1 MANCLPQSLAASK
14 GRALICEGTAFRA
27 TQEKRGIPLYK
38 KLSGKP
44 TRNWPDEVESRSG
57 ANNPK
62 GIATS
67 SPRLR
72 GTSYLGKT
80 AKQNA
85 SLPLEVGEIASA
97 FLQPEVGDAFQLLY
111 PFCLRDGAPESREQM
126 HVVFHSPGEDGR
138 TIELFRDTAEIRVER
153 VARGFVAQ
161 KRTTVFGGEAE
172 MNVNGGKGLWH
183 VERMVSRVL
192 VCQSQRIASIR
203 RRLARRLRPWV
214 GVRKEPQRQRRC
226 GRAQVRGRNARVATA
241 LRLGRFLGR

>member
-38 KLSGKP
+38 KLSAKR
-44 TRNWPDEVESRSG
+44 TRNWPDEIESRSG

-80 AKQNA
+80 SKQNDNRNA
-85 SLPLEVGEIASA
+85 VAA
-97 FLQPEVGDAFQLLY
+97 M
-111 PFCLRDGAPESREQM
+111 SRG
-126 HVVFHSPGEDGR
+126 SCS
-138 TIELFRDTAEIRVER
+138 IELFRDTAEIRVER

-161 KRTTVFGGEAE
+161 KRTTVFGGEDE
-172 MNVNGGKGLWH
+172 MNVNGGKGMWH
-183 VERMVSRVL
+183 VERMVRRVL

-203 RRLARRLRPWV
+203 RRLARR
-214 GVRKEPQRQRRC
+214 
-226 GRAQVRGRNARVATA
+226 
-241 LRLGRFLGR
+241 

>member
-1 MANCLPQSLAASK
+1 M
-14 GRALICEGTAFRA
+14 R
-27 TQEKRGIPLYK
+27 
-38 KLSGKP
+38 
-44 TRNWPDEVESRSG
+44 RNWPDEVESRSG

-80 AKQNA
+80 SKQNDNRNA
-85 SLPLEVGEIASA
+85 VAA
-97 FLQPEVGDAFQLLY
+97 M
-111 PFCLRDGAPESREQM
+111 SRG
-126 HVVFHSPGEDGR
+126 SCS
-138 TIELFRDTAEIRVER
+138 IELFRDTAEIRVER

-241 LRLGRFLGR
+241 LRLGRFLADDPG